1 MRISWVLFQSS
12 LSCFHRHL
20 LTFLELLQAH
30 PATPTR
36 AKDLL
41 RRQKA
46 APMAAPLLW
55 YNSDTAC
62 IICDASIVR
71 SFFLFV
77 PTKPWCK
84 WGLFSPVETGIP
96 KFNILQRGKKKV
108 WNYKKLFDSRSIKTE
123 LWFIHFSMAHFDTEK
138 DKFCFSLTE
147 KKMFTKSHAPKVE
160 GYPQHHG
167 LCFMKN
173 SQQNKS
179 GKNPGQCPVKRR
191 KMPNGCHE
199 DNESVWW
206 LGGTVCKPIHFMKA
220 SSRSTSFLD
229 NVVK

>member
-1 MRISWVLFQSS
+1 M
-12 LSCFHRHL
+12 
-20 LTFLELLQAH
+20 
-30 PATPTR
+30 
-36 AKDLL
+36 
-41 RRQKA
+41 
-46 APMAAPLLW
+46 
-55 YNSDTAC
+55 
-62 IICDASIVR
+62 
-71 SFFLFV
+71 
-77 PTKPWCK
+77 
-84 WGLFSPVETGIP
+84 ETGIP

-191 KMPNGCHE
+191 NLEIDVQRK
-199 DNESVWW
+199 
-206 LGGTVCKPIHFMKA
+206 
-220 SSRSTSFLD
+220 D
-229 NVVK
+229 NVRTHGEENHLQPSREASKETALLTPRFLYFQPPEL